1 MEDPTPEE
9 YLGFLTAK
17 WSRTRFAEF
26 RRNDELLAI
35 AVFDIVE
42 NGLSA
47 VYTFFEPSHEQ
58 LALGRHAILWEIAEA
73 EKLGLDY
80 LYLGYWIE
88 DSPKMSYKIHY
99 QPAEGLVSERW
110 VAMPAVDKT

>member
-1 MEDPTPEE
+1 MEDPSPEE
-9 YLGFLTAK
+9 YLGFLTAD

-26 RRNDELLAI
+26 RRNGDLLAI
-35 AVFDIVE
+35 AVFDIVQD
-42 NGLSA
+42 GLSA
-47 VYTFFEPSHEQ
+47 VYTFFDPLQEQ
-58 LALGRHAILWEIAEA
+58 LALGRHAVLWEIAEA
-73 EKLGLDY
+73 KKMGLKY

-110 VAMPAVDKT
+110 VAMAPPDKT